1 MNTTFLHNVN
11 AAYFWDVEISTLDET
26 KSKRLIIERVVN
38 LGNLDEIKLVVNYYG
53 KKELIKTICKLNYL
67 DSKTLNFL
75 SLIFNVPKS
84 KFKCFTRK
92 QLKLQHWNF

>member
-11 AAYFWDVEISTLDET
+11 TAYFWDIDISTLDEI

-53 KKELIKTICKLNYL
+53 KKELINTICKLNYL

-84 KFKCFTRK
+84 NFKCFTRK
-92 QLKLQHWNF
+92 QLKPQHWNF

>member
-11 AAYFWDVEISTLDET
+11 AAYFWDIDISTLDEI
-26 KSKRLIIERVVN
+26 KSKRLIIERVVS

-53 KKELIKTICKLNYL
+53 KKELINTICKLNYL
-67 DSKTLNFL
+67 DSKTLNFF

-84 KFKCFTRK
+84 NFKCFTRK
-92 QLKLQHWNF
+92 QLKPQHWNF

>member
-11 AAYFWDVEISTLDET
+11 AAYFWDIDVSTLDEI

-53 KKELIKTICKLNYL
+53 KKELINTICKLNYL

-84 KFKCFTRK
+84 NFKCFTRK
-92 QLKLQHWNF
+92 QLKPQHWNF